1 MAGSTLYARQTRRR
15 RPFRQWLLI
24 AAFLALVIYAFWPE
38 LSLLWRVAQS
48 FLDALLI
55 DPVYLMPF
63 GPQVF
68 RAILVILV
76 NLFGFVFLTGLMLL
90 LVSQFVLPVETRNER
105 RNIFTRLVD
114 YLLGRHGLAVFVKN
128 GRVVAQEAELTR
140 LGRGVMLVD
149 HVSAVVLEKQG
160 PPNLSLPPGAAGQ
173 GLGERVRVEGPGIV
187 FTRSDEILRG
197 VADLRT
203 QSRQRQ
209 QVHGYTRDGVQV
221 RSDISITFTLGQPA
235 EILLVAYQG
244 EQEAANLRVVHLGE
258 RVISAFGRQHP
269 QQIIREL
276 ADELDAQD
284 KAEIHQFVQAYL
296 GEHDEFADIPRV
308 TSRASPTRFEFF
320 PARVF
325 AAIYSQAMDVGH
337 ESLMDWTEL
346 PGRVAAEVFRNMLS
360 HQAYTH
366 LYSAEN
372 EGVYPLQDFKQAFSR
387 AVRNLGVLSYQ
398 FVGLRGSGGLAL
410 QEEAEW
416 DPRELIFLP
425 AQELKNPKVLR
436 ERGIKVNHAGFRE
449 LDPVDP
455 AVRQQTLQR
464 WKERLERTPQQ
475 ISEENELHYL
485 RLRNNARRQARR
497 EMTHALTM
505 ILAASEREAGL
516 QAVRIFQLLET
527 TARDSAVRRLLPA
540 DTQQKLQSLRG
551 WFMLEEQQQSW
562 ERGRSS
568 RRYRS
573 SPGSDRPEEG

>member
-1 MAGSTLYARQTRRR
+1 MAGTAMFAQQTRRR
-15 RPFRQWLLI
+15 RPFWQWLLM
-24 AAFLALVIYAFWPE
+24 AAYFALLIYAFWPE
-38 LSLLWRVAQS
+38 LSLVWRVAQS

-55 DPVYLMPF
+55 DPAYLMPL
-63 GPQVF
+63 GPEVF
-68 RAILVILV
+68 RAILVVLV
-76 NLFGFVFLTGLMLL
+76 NLTGFVLLTAVMLL
-90 LVSQFVLPVETRNER
+90 FVAQFVLPVETRNER

-114 YLLGRHGLAVFVKN
+114 YMLGFHGLAVFVKN
-128 GRVVAQEAELTR
+128 GRVVAREAELTR

-149 HVSAVVLEKQG
+149 HISAVVLEKQG
-160 PPNLSLPPGAAGQ
+160 PPDVSLPPGAA

-197 VADLRT
+197 VADLRP
-203 QSRQRQ
+203 QSRLRQ
-209 QVHGYTRDGVQV
+209 HVHGYTRDGVQV
-221 RSDISITFTLGQPA
+221 RSDISVTFTLGQPA

-258 RVISAFGRQHP
+258 RVITAFGRQHP
-269 QQIIREL
+269 QQIIQEL
-276 ADELDAQD
+276 VDELDAQD
-284 KAEIHQFVQAYL
+284 KAEIHQFVQAYIA
-296 GEHDEFADIPRV
+296 EHNEFADIPRV
-308 TSRASPTRFEFF
+308 TSRAAPTRFEFF
-320 PARVF
+320 PDRIF
-325 AAIYSQAMDVGH
+325 AAIYSEAMDVGH
-337 ESLMDWTEL
+337 ESLIDWSEL
-346 PGRVAAEVFRNMLS
+346 PGRVGAEVFRNMLS

-366 LYSAEN
+366 LYSAED

-436 ERGIKVNHAGFRE
+436 ERGIKVNHTGFRE
-449 LDPVDP
+449 LDPVEP

-464 WKERLERTPQQ
+464 WKERLDRTPQQ
-475 ISEENELHYL
+475 KSEENELHYL

-505 ILAASEREAGL
+505 ILAASEREAGP

-527 TARDSAVRRLLPA
+527 AAQDSAVRRLLPA
-540 DTQQKLQSLRG
+540 ETQQKLQSLRG
-551 WFMLEEQQQSW
+551 WFMLQEQQQSW

-573 SPGSDRPEEG
+573 SPGSGREEEG